1 MKECETG
8 IDIRMMKG
16 SRLSTAIEV
25 LLVTLLVFMPFA
37 FYNRSTESEE
47 VVTILSGLIVFCFL
61 LKVLLDVDQELVR
74 AWLYVPADLFV
85 LIVIFRI
92 VPLPIRI
99 AAKISP
105 NIAILMEKW
114 AEQHQSTK
122 RLSRIAAF
130 S

>member
-1 MKECETG
+1 MKEYETG

-16 SRLSTAIEV
+16 SRLSIAIEV

-37 FYNRSTESEE
+37 FYNQSTESEG
-47 VVTILSGLIVFCFL
+47 VVKILSGLIVCCFL
-61 LKVLLDVDQELVR
+61 LKVLLNVDQELVR
-74 AWLYVPADLFV
+74 AWLYVPAGLFV

-92 VPLPIRI
+92 VPLPIRVT
-99 AAKISP
+99 AKISP

-122 RLSRIAAF
+122 RL
-130 S
+130 